1 MVTVKLL
8 LAALLVLPAA
18 FGLGAREVQA
28 PTRPQD
34 PPVDCPLCGIDVRV
48 HAAVLSTCSSLNAS
62 FALRALAAFYG

>member
-1 MVTVKLL
+1 MKLL

-18 FGLGAREVQA
+18 VGLGAHEVQA

-48 HAAVLSTCSSLNAS
+48 HAAILSSCSSLNARVS
-62 FALRALAAFYG
+62 LRALAAIYG